1 MPIFSREIEKTLR
14 RSLSLANERKHEHA
28 TLEHLLLALTDDKD
42 AREVLVACGC
52 NVPSLQ
58 STVRAYLNSEL
69 KDLVSEGDEEAKA
82 TDSFSESV
90 QRAAFHVQSASK
102 EEVTGSNVL
111 VAIFA
116 ERASHAAF
124 FLQEQGITRYDVI
137 NYTAHGI
144 IKETAL
150 ARVNSRIKEAAASAP
165 QFKEKGGRLS
175 YTERTAVGNLKQR
188 KLAVAE
194 RLDCLRSICT
204 ARSNEQ
210 PQLSLL
216 ANRYS
221 EALKRLRAN
230 SGSYDLFLV
239 GLEIDSLV
247 RLKSQSKPDHDRNIA
262 LDADQ
267 LFAIH
272 SLMTAHAGLI
282 VLFPDISNV
291 TTEFDRYKELSTGAA
306 QATGDVLNTALN
318 ILAETYDI
326 FDEDTHVTLKK
337 IAHLDD
343 PEKEQQRG
351 TKGWLRQNIRGSEV
365 R

>member
-1 MPIFSREIEKTLR
+1 MIKTQEKCSLHAAATCPPYSLPFERISIQSLRTWSQKETKRRKLPIAS
-14 RSLSLANERKHEHA
+14 
-28 TLEHLLLALTDDKD
+28 
-42 AREVLVACGC
+42 
-52 NVPSLQ
+52 
-58 STVRAYLNSEL
+58 
-69 KDLVSEGDEEAKA
+69 
-82 TDSFSESV
+82 SESV

-221 EALKRLRAN
+221 EALKRT
-230 SGSYDLFLV
+230 SC
-239 GLEIDSLV
+239 
-247 RLKSQSKPDHDRNIA
+247 
-262 LDADQ
+262 
-267 LFAIH
+267 
-272 SLMTAHAGLI
+272 
-282 VLFPDISNV
+282 
-291 TTEFDRYKELSTGAA
+291 
-306 QATGDVLNTALN
+306 
-318 ILAETYDI
+318 
-326 FDEDTHVTLKK
+326 
-337 IAHLDD
+337 
-343 PEKEQQRG
+343 
-351 TKGWLRQNIRGSEV
+351 
-365 R
+365 